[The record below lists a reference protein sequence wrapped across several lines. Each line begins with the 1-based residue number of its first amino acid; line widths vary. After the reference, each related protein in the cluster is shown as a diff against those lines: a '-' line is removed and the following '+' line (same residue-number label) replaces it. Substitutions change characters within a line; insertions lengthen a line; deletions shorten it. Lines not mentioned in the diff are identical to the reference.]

1 MSSDRRRVSPPSEI
15 RAKFLHSNDLEAAMR
30 GVILELDR
38 VRTVHLFYPRI
49 SFSFPKKFPM
59 PTCSGVTLDLD
70 SFVSLTFILTLYAE
84 EKWAEWWG

>member
-1 MSSDRRRVSPPSEI
+1 MSPPSEI

-38 VRTVHLFYPRI
+38 ERTVHLFYPRI

-59 PTCSGVTLDLD
+59 PTCSGAKSD
-70 SFVSLTFILTLYAE
+70 SFVYPTFILTLYTE
-84 EKWAEWWG
+84 EKWAERGLK